1 MNIVSSRE
9 VDVRISSVIARQL
22 LDCSARPLVE
32 VEITTDTGHV
42 GRGASPT
49 GTSVGTHEAFVLRDG
64 DRTQYNGRSV
74 HRAIAAVTDEIAPA
88 LIGAELDDP
97 RSLDRVMIELDGTPD
112 KHRLGGNAIYSTS
125 IALLRAAAAA
135 AGTPTYTYVGTLL
148 GLKPPATVPVPS
160 FNMINGGHYGDVC
173 QTFSEFLVVPY
184 RADSIE
190 SAVEQG
196 VSVFEMLG
204 EVLAGRLGRA
214 PLLASS
220 YGYIAPS
227 SDPHVVMEVLGEA
240 VERAGCADIMAFA
253 LDCASSEMY
262 DSRSASYAF
271 NGERVTAE
279 ALIDYARGLSREFPM
294 LFIEDLLDG
303 DDWAGFSKAVQTV
316 NRTIIVGDD
325 LIVTNRDRLQRA
337 VQTSAVHGFILKP
350 NQVGTVAEALDC
362 FEFATQ
368 NALLTI
374 PSGRSGGVIDDVVM
388 DLAVGL
394 GAPFQKNGAPRSGER
409 IEKLNFLLR
418 AAEGIPDCALA
429 DVPALARF

>member
-1 MNIVSSRE
+1 MMKIA
-9 VDVRISSVIARQL
+9 SVIARQL
-22 LDCSARPLVE
+22 LDCKARPLLE
-32 VEITTDTGHV
+32 VEITTDTGVV

-49 GTSVGTHEAFVLRDG
+49 GSSVGSHEAFVLRDG
-64 DRTQYNGRSV
+64 DRTHYNGLSV

-88 LIGAELDDP
+88 LVGAELDDP
-97 RSLDRVMIELDGTPD
+97 RSLDRVMIDLDGTPD

-135 AGTPTYTYVGTLL
+135 AGTPTYTYIGALL
-148 GLKPPATVPVPS
+148 GLELPATVPVPS

-190 SAVEQG
+190 SAVEKG
-196 VSVFEMLG
+196 VGLFETLG
-204 EVLAGRLGRA
+204 EVLTERLGRA
-214 PLLASS
+214 PMLASS

-227 SDPHVVMEVLGEA
+227 SDPRVVLEVLTEA

-253 LDCASSEMY
+253 LDCASSEVY
-262 DSRSASYAF
+262 DRDSATYAF

-279 ALIDYARGLSREFPM
+279 ALIDYARALSQEFPM

-303 DDWAGFSKAVQTV
+303 DDWAGFAKAVQTV
-316 NRTIIVGDD
+316 HRSIILGDD
-325 LIVTNRDRLQRA
+325 LIVTNRARLQRA
-337 VQTSAVHGFILKP
+337 VEMSAVDGFILKP
-350 NQVGTVAEALDC
+350 NQVGTIAEALDC
-362 FEFATQ
+362 FEYARR
-368 NALLTI
+368 NAVLAI

-394 GAPFQKNGAPRSGER
+394 GTPFQKNGAPRSGER
-409 IEKLNFLLR
+409 IAKLNFLLR

-429 DVPALARF
+429 DVPALAQF

>member
-1 MNIVSSRE
+1 MMKIA
-9 VDVRISSVIARQL
+9 SVIARQL
-22 LDCSARPLVE
+22 LDCKARPLLE
-32 VEITTDTGHV
+32 VEITTDTGIV

-49 GTSVGTHEAFVLRDG
+49 GSSVGSHEAFVLRDG
-64 DRTQYNGRSV
+64 DRSRYNGLSV
-74 HRAIAAVTDEIAPA
+74 HRAIAAVTDEIAPV

-97 RSLDRVMIELDGTPD
+97 RSLDRVMIDLDGTPD

-135 AGTPTYTYVGTLL
+135 AGTPTHTYVGALL
-148 GLKPPATVPVPS
+148 GLEPPATLPVPS

-184 RADSIE
+184 RAASIE

-196 VSVFEMLG
+196 VSLFETLG
-204 EVLAGRLGRA
+204 EVLTGRLGRA
-214 PLLASS
+214 PMLASS

-227 SDPHVVMEVLGEA
+227 SDPHVVMEVLTEA
-240 VERAGCADIMAFA
+240 VERAGCADTTAFA
-253 LDCASSEMY
+253 LDCASSEVY
-262 DSRSASYAF
+262 DSDSATYAF

-279 ALIDYARGLSREFPM
+279 ALIDYARGLSQEFPM

-303 DDWAGFSKAVQTV
+303 DDWAGFAKAVQTV
-316 NRTIIVGDD
+316 NRSIILGDD
-325 LIVTNRDRLQRA
+325 LIVTNRARLQRA
-337 VQTSAVHGFILKP
+337 VETSAVDGFIMKP
-350 NQVGTVAEALDC
+350 NQVGTIAEALDC
-362 FEFATQ
+362 FEYATR
-368 NALLTI
+368 NAVLAI

-409 IEKLNFLLR
+409 IAKLNFLLR